1 MKHVLSL
8 IVLATISLTTISPNK
23 VNAAEDSVYDF
34 SWLDKDKEVYV
45 LQNRKFRKKNSVYL
59 GSTIGRSV
67 SGAFVDSNEVNFIA
81 GYFFSENFGIE
92 LSYTKAEGS
101 LNKTHDSVNAQ
112 GATAFYKKIDSAT
125 SAMLMWAPFY
135 SKINTFNKIFYYDW
149 LFGAGLASI
158 TTLDNRSNFTGGSTA
173 DDLTEES
180 DTAFTWMTGMRFYF
194 SQSWST
200 RIDFKAI
207 HANTEMQLDASDSE
221 KRLNS
226 YYNFNVGI
234 NFAF

>member
-8 IVLATISLTTISPNK
+8 IVLAAISIITAIPNK

-45 LQNRKFRKKNSVYL
+45 LQNRKFRKKSEVYL
-59 GSTIGRSV
+59 GTTIGRSV
-67 SGAFVDSNEVNFIA
+67 SGAFIDSYEINLIA
-81 GYFFSENFGIE
+81 GFFFSENLGIE
-92 LSYTKAEGS
+92 LSYTKADGS
-101 LNKTHDSVNAQ
+101 QNKTVDAVNAQ

-125 SAMLMWAPFY
+125 SAMLMWSPFY

-149 LFGAGLASI
+149 LFGAGVASI
-158 TTLDNRSNFTGGSTA
+158 TTLDNRLNFSGGSTS
-173 DDLTEES
+173 DDLTEET

-207 HANTEMQLDASDSE
+207 HANTEMQIDANDSE
-221 KRLNS
+221 ERLNS
-226 YYNFNVGI
+226 YYNFNIGI